1 MVQNAVMPKA
11 KVHINFVA
19 KSDDDDSFQLFFSE
33 MYVPWNKGLETDK
46 QGCCILELVDSGN
59 PNSSMCQLCWYP
71 GCTLMHPTP
80 GYGFRSASG
89 DPFTDLESRFPPQ
102 VTLFSSSPGRM
113 KKSPFFEGIPLGD
126 FKYPSLLPMPLLPD
140 PRIELIPD
148 AKKVL
153 EQYNSNKHSNF
164 KFKEVTAVKTTHPW
178 QYAIHMNF
186 VMNSRVTS

>member
-102 VTLFSSSPGRM
+102 VTLFSSR
-113 KKSPFFEGIPLGD
+113 
-126 FKYPSLLPMPLLPD
+126 LLPMPLLPD